1 MARGARDL
9 ELKTIHVTTRAQWR
23 RWLERHHENERE
35 VWLVSY
41 RTHTGRSR
49 ISYNDAVEEALCFGW
64 IDSNQKGVDE
74 DRLAQRYTP
83 RRRAGGLSEMNKQ
96 RVRRLVAEGRM
107 TPAGLAKI
115 GDALEVEPFTLAQDV
130 EQALRHD
137 LATWQN
143 FEAFPESYRR
153 VRVAYVEAARRRPGE
168 FERRLRH
175 LVDMTAKNK
184 RFGFV
189 KEFR

>member
-1 MARGARDL
+1 MAAGSGDR
-9 ELKTIHVTTRAQWR
+9 ELKTLHVTTRAQWR
-23 RWLERHHENERE
+23 RWLERHHETERE
-35 VWLVSY
+35 IWLVSY

-64 IDSNQKGVDE
+64 IDSNQKGIDE
-74 DRLAQRYTP
+74 DRVAQRYTP
-83 RRRAGGLSEMNKQ
+83 RRKGGGLSEMNKQ
-96 RVRRLVAEGRM
+96 RVRRLVAEGSM

-115 GDALEVEPFTLAQDV
+115 GDALKVEPLVLAKDV
-130 EQALRHD
+130 ERALRHD
-137 LATWQN
+137 RATWRN
-143 FEAFPESYRR
+143 FAAFPESYRR
-153 VRVAYVEAARRRPGE
+153 VRVAYVEAGRRRPGE
-168 FERRLRH
+168 FEKRLRH

>member
-1 MARGARDL
+1 VARGARDL

>member
-1 MARGARDL
+1 MARGSGNRA
-9 ELKTIHVTTRAQWR
+9 LKTLHVTTRAQWR
-23 RWLERHHENERE
+23 RWLERHHETERE

-64 IDSNQKGVDE
+64 IDSNQKGIDE
-74 DRLAQRYTP
+74 DRVAQRYTP
-83 RRRAGGLSEMNKQ
+83 RRRAGGFSEMNKQ

-115 GDALEVEPFTLAQDV
+115 GDALQVEPFTLAKDV
-130 EQALRHD
+130 EQALRKD
-137 LATWQN
+137 RATWRN
-143 FEAFPESYRR
+143 FQAFPESYRR
-153 VRVAYVEAARRRPGE
+153 VRVAYVEAGRRRPGE
-168 FERRLRH
+168 FEKRLRH

>member
-1 MARGARDL
+1 
-9 ELKTIHVTTRAQWR
+9 
-23 RWLERHHENERE
+23 
-35 VWLVSY
+35 
-41 RTHTGRSR
+41 
-49 ISYNDAVEEALCFGW
+49 
-64 IDSNQKGVDE
+64 
-74 DRLAQRYTP
+74 
-83 RRRAGGLSEMNKQ
+83 
-96 RVRRLVAEGRM
+96 M